1 MNPTTTSASAPAAE
15 IPLTRAAKEK
25 LLLQMYSRKH
35 WIELIRLFRYQTLPM
50 EQARKEIEPLAKEF
64 GKESMA
70 AACEALIEIAT
81 PGKETVARLK
91 PHVRRM
97 AYQMLG
103 PEPAADTVPA
113 MVVPSPPADPQPV
126 ATTPQPRESKKAR
139 RRSTPKS
146 ASPAAASPARA
157 SKDGHCTIME
167 QYRAAKEKHP
177 AMLLLFRMGD
187 FYELFG
193 EDAETAH
200 KLLGLTLTTR
210 DRTITMAGFPH
221 HQLEVY
227 LRKLLHEGQR
237 VAICEPVEE
246 SLTRG
251 PIRREVT
258 RVVTPG
264 TMTDDEGV
272 QSAGTSDPRGAAR
285 VAEGQPVRQPRHF
298 VLKRCEAW
306 FKEAG
311 LAFVAIDDVRRTT
324 PAVVPYV
331 GVLDFIVLRGE
342 EKLLV
347 TVRPYLQAKHLAAIS
362 ELQNLYG
369 PAYKPVRLWPS
380 DGPDG
385 WEWRDYPIAAS
396 TSEPTIGTERK
407 SRSKRPRPS
416 ISQ

>member
-1 MNPTTTSASAPAAE
+1 MNSTTTSASTPAAE
-15 IPLTRAAKEK
+15 VPLTRAAKEK

-35 WIELIRLFRYQTLPM
+35 WIELIRLFRYQTIPM
-50 EQARKEIEPLAKEF
+50 EQARKEIEPLAKQF

-70 AACEALIEIAT
+70 AACEVLIEIST

-103 PEPAADTVPA
+103 PEPTADTA
-113 MVVPSPPADPQPV
+113 PSTVTLSSGDPQTV
-126 ATTPQPRESKKAR
+126 ATTPQPRETGKAR
-139 RRSTPKS
+139 KRATPEARSSIGPNAIPTS
-146 ASPAAASPARA
+146 TAGRDS
-157 SKDGHCTIME
+157 IME
-167 QYRAAKEKHP
+167 QYRTAKEKHP
-177 AMLLLFRMGD
+177 GMLLLFRVGD
-187 FYELFG
+187 FLEMFG

-210 DRTITMAGFPH
+210 DRTLTMAGFPH

-227 LRKLLHEGQR
+227 LRKLLHEGKR

-246 SLTRG
+246 SLARG

-264 TMTDDEGV
+264 SVKEEEPEP
-272 QSAGTSDPRGAAR
+272 AGASKGTEPPE
-285 VAEGQPVRQPRHF
+285 VAEEHPVRQPRHL
-298 VLKRCEAW
+298 VLKRCEGW

-311 LAFVAIDDVRRTT
+311 LAFVAIDDIRRTT
-324 PAVVPYV
+324 PVVAPYV

-347 TVRPYLQAKHLAAIS
+347 TVRPQLQAKHLTAIR

-369 PAYKPVRLWPS
+369 PEYKPVRIWPS

-385 WEWRDYPIAAS
+385 WVWRDYPIDAS
-396 TSEPTIGTERK
+396 ACEPTTPTERK
-407 SRSKRPRPS
+407 PRPKRQRPS
-416 ISQ
+416 KSQ

>member
-1 MNPTTTSASAPAAE
+1 MNSTTTSASTPAAE
-15 IPLTRAAKEK
+15 APLTRAAKEK
-25 LLLQMYSRKH
+25 LLLQMYSREH

-50 EQARKEIEPLAKEF
+50 EQARKEIEPLAKQY

-70 AACEALIEIAT
+70 AACEVLIEIST

-103 PEPAADTVPA
+103 PEPVADAVPETVA
-113 MVVPSPPADPQPV
+113 LPPADPQ
-126 ATTPQPRESKKAR
+126 TPPEPRESRKAR
-139 RRSTPKS
+139 KRAAPEAQSSTGANAIPTS
-146 ASPAAASPARA
+146 TAGR
-157 SKDGHCTIME
+157 DTIME
-167 QYRAAKEKHP
+167 QFRAAKEKHP
-177 AMLLLFRMGD
+177 GMLLLFRVGD
-187 FYELFG
+187 FLEMFG

-210 DRTITMAGFPH
+210 DRTLTMAGFPH

-227 LRKLLHEGQR
+227 LHKLLHEGQR

-246 SLTRG
+246 SLAHG

-258 RVVTPG
+258 RVVMPETVKEEEPKPAGASEG
-264 TMTDDEGV
+264 TEPQATE
-272 QSAGTSDPRGAAR
+272 
-285 VAEGQPVRQPRHF
+285 EHPVRQPRYL

-311 LAFVAIDDVRRTT
+311 LEFVAIDDVRRTT
-324 PAVVPYV
+324 PAVAPYV

-347 TVRPYLQAKHLAAIS
+347 TVRPHLQAKHLATVR
-362 ELQNLYG
+362 ELQKLYG
-369 PAYKPVRLWPS
+369 PDYKPVRIWPS
-380 DGPDG
+380 DGPNG
-385 WEWRDYPIAAS
+385 WVWRDYPIDAS
-396 TSEPTIGTERK
+396 ACEPTTHTERK
-407 SRSKRPRPS
+407 PRPKRKRPS